1 MKRIFLDNA
10 STTPL
15 DPEVIET
22 MVNAMQNHYGNPSS
36 IHAEGRQ
43 ARTLIEQARRT
54 VAKLLN
60 ASIGEIFFTSGGSES
75 NNTALKCS
83 VRDLGVRRI
92 ISSPTEHHSII
103 HTLESTDINADE
115 VAVVFLNLDK
125 NGAID
130 YGQLEDLL
138 KDQSVKTLVSLMH
151 SNNEIGTLL
160 DIEKVADLCQEHNT
174 YFHSDTV
181 QTMGYI
187 PIDVEKMPISFL
199 SGSAHKFYGPKGTG
213 FIYINGDNIV
223 KPLIDGGGQER
234 NMRGGTENTYGIVG
248 LAKALELVHTNREE
262 RATYIKGLRQYLK
275 SELVAT
281 FPDIDFNGATDNS
294 HYKVLSLY
302 FPASDKSNLLLLN
315 LDIAGISVSGGSAC
329 ASGVDTG
336 SHVVRAIRGEDD
348 DGVNIRVSF
357 SHKNTKEELDRL
369 LEVLKSVLL

>member
-15 DPEVIET
+15 DPAVIET
-22 MVNAMQNHYGNPSS
+22 MINTMKNHYGNPSS

-92 ISSPTEHHSII
+92 ITSPTEHHSII
-103 HTLESTDINADE
+103 HSLEGADLNKDEINI
-115 VAVVFLNLDK
+115 VFLNLKKD
-125 NGAID
+125 GSID
-130 YGQLEDLL
+130 YDQLSNLL
-138 KDQSVKTLVSLMH
+138 NDNSVKTLVSLMH

-160 DIEKVADLCQEHNT
+160 DIEKVASLCQENGA

-187 PIDVEKMPISFL
+187 PIDVKKMPISFL
-199 SGSAHKFYGPKGTG
+199 SGSAHKFHGPKGTG

-248 LAKALELVHTNREE
+248 LAKALELAYTNREE
-262 RATYIKGLRQYLK
+262 RAIYIRGLRQYLK
-275 SELVAT
+275 EQLITT
-281 FPDIDFNGATDNS
+281 FPDISFNGAVENS

-336 SHVVRAIRGEDD
+336 SHVVRAIRGEAD